1 MALLVFLPRTS
12 QGGLQHSKLPGPPAP
27 TSATQ
32 ALQNL
37 LDIFPTLGV
46 VFPVKALPILIQGK
60 NILGPAAAVAQGA
73 AHKCSTLRESSP
85 VPHRAL
91 KSNNHIAA
99 PITHLRLGARSP
111 TETTSQAQEP
121 MHSLSPSLDLPSL
134 LRTLAVTLPIHH
146 CIPVCPLQPQEEKSI
161 SAPSS
166 QPCPAWAGTFL
177 GLGLP
182 GERTLALPHL
192 SICWSLSFPSSPCLA
207 LRNVGP
213 SPGLDS
219 ALSRSG
225 SDALASHKA
234 RASAWD
240 TGTFSAPRRPR
251 APKSRITCPKPH
263 SKCLHFRADHCPSPP
278 ATAMQET
285 AGI

>member
-1 MALLVFLPRTS
+1 MCLPGPHQSEFLQEGRALLIFLPRTS

-46 VFPVKALPILIQGK
+46 VFPIKALPILIQGK

-121 MHSLSPSLDLPSL
+121 MHSLSPSLDLPSP
-134 LRTLAVTLPIHH
+134 LRTLAVTLPTHH
-146 CIPVCPLQPQEEKSI
+146 YSCVPSATSGRKHLCAKQPTL
-161 SAPSS
+161 
-166 QPCPAWAGTFL
+166 PCMGQNLPRPGPAW
-177 GLGLP
+177 
-182 GERTLALPHL
+182 
-192 SICWSLSFPSSPCLA
+192 
-207 LRNVGP
+207 
-213 SPGLDS
+213 
-219 ALSRSG
+219 
-225 SDALASHKA
+225 
-234 RASAWD
+234 
-240 TGTFSAPRRPR
+240 
-251 APKSRITCPKPH
+251 
-263 SKCLHFRADHCPSPP
+263 
-278 ATAMQET
+278 
-285 AGI
+285 